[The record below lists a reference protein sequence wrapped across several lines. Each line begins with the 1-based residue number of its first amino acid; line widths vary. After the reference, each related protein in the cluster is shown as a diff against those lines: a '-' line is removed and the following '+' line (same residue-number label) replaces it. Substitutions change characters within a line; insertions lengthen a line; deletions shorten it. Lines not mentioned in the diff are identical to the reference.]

1 MKFFLF
7 CFLIISGICF
17 AQEKFFFDD
26 TTENQRYRLSVANA
40 NLEAVRETIS
50 YIQMILNKEPE
61 RAIDLICVSMKYL
74 NCAMDCLNDNDVKYL
89 NFYKER

>member
-1 MKFFLF
+1 MKFFLLF
-7 CFLIISGICF
+7 FLTIGSISY
-17 AQEKFFFDD
+17 AQEQFFFDD
-26 TTENQRYRLSVANA
+26 TIENQRYRLSVANA

-61 RAIDLICVSMKYL
+61 RASDLICVSMKYL

-89 NFYKER
+89 NFYKEK